1 LQKLTRDFLIF
12 VSEFSLQRTIFRQ
25 VLCFIINQIKIMARS
40 VFSITGLIV
49 IVIFSI
55 SCVSGKKFSSLQDT
69 SRQFMNER
77 DAFKTDNIE
86 LEMQNKE
93 LTAKLASL
101 EKEIGSVKQD
111 ITTVQGERDKAVED
125 YNKISSKYNE
135 LQNAQEDLIKGN
147 VKETQKLLT
156 ELQAAQENLQKKEDL
171 LRQLEQTLD
180 TKKSSLDE
188 LTFELE
194 KRNARMAELEKILDA
209 QKKIVQDLK
218 NKVSEALLGFEN
230 NGLTVT
236 MKNGKVYVSLDE
248 KLLFKS
254 ASWDIDANGRNALK
268 KLANVLEKNPD
279 IQVQIEGH
287 TDNVPYNPGSG
298 QLKDN
303 WDLSVKRATTVV
315 RVLLEGSK
323 INPKRLTASGR
334 SEYQPVDERN
344 IQDARQKNR
353 RTEIVLTP
361 DLTELY
367 QLIDKY

>member
-1 LQKLTRDFLIF
+1 ML
-12 VSEFSLQRTIFRQ
+12 
-25 VLCFIINQIKIMARS
+25 S
-40 VFSITGLIV
+40 V
-49 IVIFSI
+49 
-55 SCVSGKKFSSLQDT
+55 SCVSGRKFGKMQDT
-69 SRQFMNER
+69 SKQFMNER
-77 DAFKTDNIE
+77 DALKENNIG

-93 LTAKLASL
+93 LEVKIANL
-101 EKEIGSVKQD
+101 EKEMITLKQD
-111 ITTVQGERDKAVED
+111 IVTAQSARDRAVED
-125 YNKISSKYNE
+125 LNKISGRYAE
-135 LQNAQEDLIKGN
+135 LQSAQEDLIKGN
-147 VKETQKLLT
+147 VKDTQKLLS
-156 ELQAAQENLQKKEDL
+156 ELQTAQQNLQKKEDL

-180 TKKSSLDE
+180 AKKASLDE

-194 KRNARMAELEKILDA
+194 KKNARMAELEKILDA

-254 ASWDIDANGRNALK
+254 ASYDIDANGRNALK
-268 KLANVLEKNPD
+268 KLAGVLEKNPD
-279 IQVQIEGH
+279 IQITIEGH
-287 TDNVPYNPGSG
+287 TDNVPYNPGAG
-298 QLKDN
+298 QLRDN

-323 INPKRLTASGR
+323 IDAKRLTASGR
-334 SEYQPVDERN
+334 SQYLPVDESN
-344 IQDARQKNR
+344 TADARQKNR

-367 QLIDKY
+367 NLINKY